1 MTIGGVSVPKQ
12 AVELAQKMSAQFS
25 SGEGSD
31 GLLGLA
37 WPDINTVSP
46 QPVKTPVQ
54 NMIEQ
59 GLIAQP
65 LFTVKLDRGDNAGFY
80 SFGEVRSLCYA
91 AFFALMFIPGQID
104 ETVTSNPIT
113 YTPVDKYI
121 RLSIMRCG
129 SDRSTQ
135 LTGLLDG
142 PLHVVHTQRQDD
154 RAPRQYRDP
163 RHRQYVCS
171 SFHTCS
177 MLIQFRHIA
186 TLALIDDATVSKIY
200 GAIKGAKFDSN
211 QGGWM
216 YPATAKVPSV
226 AFAIG
231 DTMYTVRALAFLSFV
246 DWRLHHS

>member
-121 RLSIMRCG
+121 SNSQLCG
-129 SDRSTQ
+129 AVLTSPRS
-135 LTGLLDG
+135 
-142 PLHVVHTQRQDD
+142 
-154 RAPRQYRDP
+154 
-163 RHRQYVCS
+163 S
-171 SFHTCS
+171 
-177 MLIQFRHIA
+177 
-186 TLALIDDATVSKIY
+186 
-200 GAIKGAKFDSN
+200 
-211 QGGWM
+211 QGFWM
-216 YPATAKVPSV
+216 VPSTSYTLNGKTI
-226 AFAIG
+226 ARPDNTAIL
-231 DTMYTVRALAFLSFV
+231 DTGSTSVPPFTHVLC
-246 DWRLHHS
+246 